1 MGMRAKKWPFSFP
14 PNGLFFWIN
23 RPGRLF
29 SFDRTGKTGII
40 SRLETKEDGA
50 DMDIVLLPWVIAAT
64 LMLFIA
70 AYLIFTVEKRVNKI
84 ESRYQRLLA
93 LAEDADQA
101 TIARLLTRLDGVEGQ
116 METLAGSLGKVNA
129 VLPHTLQ
136 GYGIVRYRAFP
147 DVGGDQSFS
156 IALVD
161 VNGSGMLVTSLHGRD
176 ETRIYAKPLIQWRS
190 SYSLS
195 AEEQQAL
202 GQARQVM
209 ESGSAAPEAQG

>member
-1 MGMRAKKWPFSFP
+1 
-14 PNGLFFWIN
+14 
-23 RPGRLF
+23 
-29 SFDRTGKTGII
+29 
-40 SRLETKEDGA
+40 
-50 DMDIVLLPWVIAAT
+50 MDTVLLPWVIAAT

-70 AYLIFTVEKRVNKI
+70 AYLIFSLEKRVNKI
-84 ESRYQRLLA
+84 ETRYQRLLA

-101 TIARLLTRLDGVEGQ
+101 TIARLLTRLDDVDSQMGQ
-116 METLAGSLGKVNA
+116 LVNGMNR
-129 VLPHTLQ
+129 VNGILPHTLQ

-161 VNGSGMLVTSLHGRD
+161 ANGSGMLVTSLHGRD
-176 ETRIYAKPLIQWRS
+176 ETRIYAKPLTQWRS

-202 GQARQVM
+202 GQARQVL
-209 ESGSAAPEAQG
+209 ESGSTVDEAQGA